1 MSVNEKSLLNVL
13 NHLRDITIPT
23 KHRQYTEIV
32 FMEAFYIWIK
42 NERGFA
48 LNFWE
53 LGSHTNFSIIA
64 MSFMRSKFQEDR
76 ITSVS
81 ITNSGSLHRFIHKSI
96 LSLKKHV

>member
-32 FMEAFYIWIK
+32 FMEAFYIW
-42 NERGFA
+42 
-48 LNFWE
+48 NFWE